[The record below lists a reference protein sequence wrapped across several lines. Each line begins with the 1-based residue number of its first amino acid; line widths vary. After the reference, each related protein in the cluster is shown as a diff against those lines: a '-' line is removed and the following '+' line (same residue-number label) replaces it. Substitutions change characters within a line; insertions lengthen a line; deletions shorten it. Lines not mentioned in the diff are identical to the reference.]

1 MSSEKQ
7 GGSGASPLSRPAHT
21 LSFEAVIEELDT
33 LVEEGLSPDEANR
46 RLQEYGQNK
55 LDEDKGI
62 SVVKILV
69 RQVANA
75 MMLVKISTCFAVVPF
90 VCTLRV

>member
-7 GGSGASPLSRPAHT
+7 GGSGASPLSHPAHT
-21 LSFEAVIEELDT
+21 LPFEAVIEELGT
-33 LVEEGLSPDEANR
+33 LIEEGLSPDEANR

-55 LDEDKGI
+55 LDEGKGI

-75 MMLVKISTCFAVVPF
+75 MMLVKIPTYFAVFSF
-90 VCTLRV
+90 V